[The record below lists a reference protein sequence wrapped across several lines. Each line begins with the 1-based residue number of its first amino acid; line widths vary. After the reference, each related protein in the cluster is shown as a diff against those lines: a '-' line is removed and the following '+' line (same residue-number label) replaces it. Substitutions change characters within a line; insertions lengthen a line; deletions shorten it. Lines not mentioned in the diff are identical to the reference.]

1 MENYL
6 RPVTEKV
13 DLKSLLDFLDVSI
26 KYDFNN
32 STFILYDE
40 QLEKVRADD
49 IEIHDNLADFV
60 LDNVSIFLDD
70 YFLNDCNEEL
80 NKNFGTFEELLDY
93 LSKNETEIDDK
104 EYAIIDAIVHPEKI
118 DINYYKEKQNLI
130 YSL

>member
-40 QLEKVRADD
+40 QLEKVRAND

-93 LSKNETEIDDK
+93 LSKNKTEIDDK

-118 DINYYKEKQNLI
+118 DIDYYKDMKNKI
-130 YSL
+130 NV

>member
-13 DLKSLLDFLDVSI
+13 DLKSLLYFLDVSI

-40 QLEKVRADD
+40 QLEKVRADN

-118 DINYYKEKQNLI
+118 DINYYKNMKNKI
-130 YSL
+130 NV

>member
-93 LSKNETEIDDK
+93 LSKNKTEIDDK

-118 DINYYKEKQNLI
+118 DIDYYKDMKNKI
-130 YSL
+130 NV

>member
-93 LSKNETEIDDK
+93 LSKNKTEIDDK

-118 DINYYKEKQNLI
+118 DINYYKDMKNKI
-130 YSL
+130 NV

>member
-40 QLEKVRADD
+40 QLEKVRADN

-60 LDNVSIFLDD
+60 LDNVSIFLND

-118 DINYYKEKQNLI
+118 DIDYYKDMKNKI
-130 YSL
+130 NV

>member
-118 DINYYKEKQNLI
+118 DISYYKDIKNKI
-130 YSL
+130 NV

>member
-13 DLKSLLDFLDVSI
+13 ALQSLLDFLDVSI

-40 QLEKVRADD
+40 QLEKVRADN

-93 LSKNETEIDDK
+93 LSKNKTEIDDK

-118 DINYYKEKQNLI
+118 DINYYKDMKNKI
-130 YSL
+130 NV

>member
-49 IEIHDNLADFV
+49 IEIHDNLTDFV

-93 LSKNETEIDDK
+93 LSKNKTEIDDK

-118 DINYYKEKQNLI
+118 DINYYKDMKNKI
-130 YSL
+130 NV

>member
-13 DLKSLLDFLDVSI
+13 DLKSLLDFLDISI

-70 YFLNDCNEEL
+70 YFLNDCNGEL

-118 DINYYKEKQNLI
+118 DISYYKDMKNKI
-130 YSL
+130 NV

>member
-40 QLEKVRADD
+40 QLEKVRTND

-80 NKNFGTFEELLDY
+80 NKNFETFEELLDY
-93 LSKNETEIDDK
+93 LSKNKTEIDDK

-118 DINYYKEKQNLI
+118 DINYYKDMKNKI
-130 YSL
+130 NA

>member
-40 QLEKVRADD
+40 QLEKVRADN

-93 LSKNETEIDDK
+93 LSKNETEIDNK

-118 DINYYKEKQNLI
+118 DISYYKDMKNKI
-130 YSL
+130 NV

>member
-13 DLKSLLDFLDVSI
+13 ALKSLLDFLDVSI

-93 LSKNETEIDDK
+93 LSKNKTEIDDK

-118 DINYYKEKQNLI
+118 DIDYYKDMKNKI
-130 YSL
+130 NV

>member
-40 QLEKVRADD
+40 QLEKVRAND

-104 EYAIIDAIVHPEKI
+104 EYAIIDAIMHPEKI
-118 DINYYKEKQNLI
+118 DISYYKDMKNKI
-130 YSL
+130 NV

>member
-13 DLKSLLDFLDVSI
+13 DLKSLLDFLDVLI

-40 QLEKVRADD
+40 QLEKVRADN

-118 DINYYKEKQNLI
+118 DISYYKDMKNKI
-130 YSL
+130 NV

>member
-13 DLKSLLDFLDVSI
+13 ALKSLLDFLDVSI

-40 QLEKVRADD
+40 QLEKVRVDD
-49 IEIHDNLADFV
+49 IEIHDDLADFV

-118 DINYYKEKQNLI
+118 NISYYKDMKNKI
-130 YSL
+130 NV

>member
-49 IEIHDNLADFV
+49 IEIHDDLADFV

-118 DINYYKEKQNLI
+118 DINYYKDMKNKI
-130 YSL
+130 NV